1 MSPGTPTTASPS
13 PAASMT
19 VVHEAGILV
28 GESATTIALTR
39 GAEAPSASARAVR
52 SSRTGLSRPSS
63 REASSTTSSSAGAWR
78 ESGESRSWR
87 ARAADA
93 SAENPIHL
101 LWGLT
106 GLMSVWGSHAAHRQ
120 SSAVERPVRT
130 ATPMSDGPD
139 RVADWH
145 SRERARARACSRGPH
160 TPTPPPARSMGTG
173 ALTRW
178 AASMRRWARRL
189 SSRSEMNSERDS
201 RPMKMFWAT
210 VRSPIILSSWWTIE
224 IPASWASRMDRKC
237 TGAPS
242 YSKTPE

>member
-1 MSPGTPTTASPS
+1 MSGSSKRARPRAQSLAVAAVIPQGHTPSRTVLSPGTPTTASPS

-93 SAENPIHL
+93 WAENPIHL

-178 AASMRRWARRL
+178 AASMRRWARGSVLRFAV
-189 SSRSEMNSERDS
+189 SRGT
-201 RPMKMFWAT
+201 A
-210 VRSPIILSSWWTIE
+210 
-224 IPASWASRMDRKC
+224 
-237 TGAPS
+237 
-242 YSKTPE
+242 